1 MVEGR
6 FSHGFLGIWN
16 GCVKGFQPLH
26 QLIAMA
32 ARSSA
37 RHRLIWCSSPLHG
50 LVFSGFQHDAAV
62 GWTRS
67 LRPMPCPRATPE
79 GENNNPV
86 SVAFAAE
93 RNSGMLTVIW

>member
-16 GCVKGFQPLH
+16 GCVKGFQPFH

-37 RHRLIWCSSPLHG
+37 RHKLIWCSPPLHG
-50 LVFSGFQHDAAV
+50 LVFSGFQHDTAV
-62 GWTRS
+62 GWTRTYVQCHAQELRQRVKTTILCLLHS
-67 LRPMPCPRATPE
+67 LLSEIQEC
-79 GENNNPV
+79 
-86 SVAFAAE
+86 
-93 RNSGMLTVIW
+93 